1 MEKTICVYDDTPN
14 KTLEAAFGKDHLEVY
29 AKVDI
34 SVEEHDYGVPG
45 SPSWLEV
52 DDYDIIAIYVGEH
65 VHSVKSLEDK
75 YPDYVVKEILD
86 LLDDTVTKVDLTWD
100 LPY

>member
-34 SVEEHDYGVPG
+34 SVGEHDYGVMG

-52 DDYDIIAIYVGEH
+52 DDYDTIAIYVGEH
-65 VHSVKSLEDK
+65 TYSVKSFKDK
-75 YPDYVVKEILD
+75 YPEPVVKEILD
-86 LLDDTVTKVDLTWD
+86 LLDDAVVSVDLTWD
-100 LPY
+100 F